1 MPEGV
6 WGLKLL
12 EDALS
17 VGQGLEFGNLDDKSK
32 HLGVPAGRVFF
43 FFFALWVFL
52 LVVLCMLSM

>member
-1 MPEGV
+1 M
-6 WGLKLL
+6 KLL

-17 VGQGLEFGNLDDKSK
+17 VGQGLEFGKLFDRSK

-52 LVVLCMLSM
+52 LVVLCTLSM